1 MRKELI
7 TAAIRA
13 ACEVR
18 KHAYAPYSHFP
29 VGAAVITKEGH
40 IFTGVN
46 VENSSFGATVCA
58 ERVALF
64 SAIAAGERK
73 PEILVVAAS
82 LNGHA
87 VSPCGICRQVFA
99 DFNPDLRVL
108 LVNADTGVIEK
119 ETIIAFLLPDRFSF

>member
-7 TAAIRA
+7 TKAIRA
-13 ACEVR
+13 ALNAR
-18 KHAYAPYSHFP
+18 TNAYAPYSRFP
-29 VGAAVITKEGH
+29 VGAAVVTKKGR

-64 SAIAAGERK
+64 SAVTAGERA
-73 PEILVVAAS
+73 IALLVVAAS

-99 DFNPDLRVL
+99 DFSPDARVL
-108 LVNADTGVIEK
+108 LVNAETGEVEQDT
-119 ETIIAFLLPDRFSF
+119 TIAALLPERFTF

>member
-7 TAAIRA
+7 TRAIRA
-13 ACEVR
+13 ALKAR
-18 KHAYAPYSHFP
+18 KNAYAPYSRFP
-29 VGAAVITKEGH
+29 VGAAVVTKNGR

-64 SAIAAGERK
+64 SAVSAGERD
-73 PEILVVAAS
+73 IALLVVAAV
-82 LNGHA
+82 LDGKA

-99 DFNPDLRVL
+99 DFTPDARVL
-108 LVNADTGVIEK
+108 LVNADTGKVEQ
-119 ETIIAFLLPDRFSF
+119 ETTIAALLPERFSF